1 MKFYTLI
8 VLFFSLNNNISAQDT
23 IQPPYKKFPSYPPV
37 KLLNAD
43 STSFYTK
50 DDLPK
55 KKKVMLVLFN
65 PQCEHCQH
73 EAETLT
79 NNLDKFKKIHIV
91 MTTTAPIYEMLNFAN
106 KYKLAEKSN
115 IVFAQ
120 DTNYFLLSFYNLRN
134 LPFHAF
140 YGKNKELISV
150 AEGSMTLEKIM
161 TELSK

>member
-1 MKFYTLI
+1 MKTCTLLF
-8 VLFFSLNNNISAQDT
+8 LFFSFFTTISAQDT
-23 IQPPYKKFPSYPPV
+23 IQAPYKKFPSYPPV
-37 KLLNAD
+37 KLLNTD

-91 MTTTAPIYEMLNFAN
+91 MATTAPIHEMVEFAH
-106 KYKLAEKSN
+106 KYKLAEQTN

-120 DTNYFLLSFYNLRN
+120 DTHYFLLSFYNLRN

-140 YGKNKELISV
+140 YGKNKELITV

-161 TELSK
+161 TALGK